1 MILILLAPE
10 CNHYSI
16 YALLLAQLCNSPT
29 WRVENR
35 AKVETLVDV
44 LGCCL

>member
-29 WRVENR
+29 WRVEKQVR
-35 AKVETLVDV
+35 VEILVDV
-44 LGCCL
+44 YGRCH